1 MNIQLAVQKGNHSYL
16 KKLIEDGAYISTGE
30 NSPLFKAVMN
40 GSLQC
45 VDLLIKAGADV
56 NALDSCGGTSLML
69 AARSGH
75 IKSVTILLQAGA
87 VVNIADKYNVTALMA
102 AARGGYD
109 ACVRALIEAGA
120 DVNIPNPTGGC
131 ALVQAIHSNNI
142 HCVQMIVKAGAYIPK
157 GENSPLFKAAMS
169 GFHEC
174 VDLLVKAGADVNA
187 LDSCGGTSLMLAAR
201 SGHFKSVNILL
212 KAGAMVNIAD
222 KYNVTA
228 LMAAAQWG
236 YDGCVKALLE
246 SGADVNISNP
256 VGGCALVQA
265 IYSNSF
271 NCVHMIVKAGACVN
285 NNDSHLRNAIDKHTA
300 MYGISEMAMFL
311 FVAGVKI
318 DLDKV
323 LTNTNS
329 ARIQTSLFVI
339 LGHQWPSPIVPL
351 MPFTQSSNV
360 SSGQLERYIPELI
373 YEVPD
378 NLKEIRHRMD
388 LRHRCR
394 LAVRKH
400 LMSVGTLNL
409 FYRIPLLPLPSVL
422 QKFLLYYKPLTLD
435 TRGCQASP
443 QVAETD
449 GTIQSKEDI
458 EAAICDMSI

>member
-1 MNIQLAVQKGNHSYL
+1 MDIRSAVQKGNHHHL
-16 KKLIEDGAYISTGE
+16 KKLIEEGAYIPKGE
-30 NSPLFKAVMN
+30 NSPLFKAAMN
-40 GSLQC
+40 GSHQC
-45 VDLLIKAGADV
+45 IDLLIKAGADV
-56 NALDSCGGTSLML
+56 NTLDPCGGTALML

-75 IKSVTILLQAGA
+75 FKSVNILLKAGA
-87 VVNIADKYNVTALMA
+87 EVSIADKYNVTAVMA
-102 AARGGYD
+102 AAQWGYD
-109 ACVRALIEAGA
+109 ACVKALIEAGA

-131 ALVQAIHSNNI
+131 ALVQAIYSNN
-142 HCVQMIVKAGAYIPK
+142 
-157 GENSPLFKAAMS
+157 
-169 GFHEC
+169 
-174 VDLLVKAGADVNA
+174 
-187 LDSCGGTSLMLAAR
+187 
-201 SGHFKSVNILL
+201 
-212 KAGAMVNIAD
+212 
-222 KYNVTA
+222 
-228 LMAAAQWG
+228 
-236 YDGCVKALLE
+236 
-246 SGADVNISNP
+246 
-256 VGGCALVQA
+256 
-265 IYSNSF
+265 F
-271 NCVHMIVKAGACVN
+271 NCVHMIVEAGACVN

-300 MYGISEMAMFL
+300 GYGISEMAMFL

-318 DLDKV
+318 DLGKV

-329 ARIQTSLFVI
+329 SRIQRSRLAI
-339 LGHQWPSPIVPL
+339 QRHRSHL
-351 MPFTQSSNV
+351 MPPPFVPVMPLTRSSNV
-360 SSGQLERYIPELI
+360 PSGALKRNKPELM

-443 QVAETD
+443 QAAEID